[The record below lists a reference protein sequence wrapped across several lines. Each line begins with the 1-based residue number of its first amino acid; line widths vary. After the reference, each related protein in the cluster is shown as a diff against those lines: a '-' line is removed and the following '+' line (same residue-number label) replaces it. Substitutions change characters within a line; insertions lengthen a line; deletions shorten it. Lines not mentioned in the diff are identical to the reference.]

1 MKKMDKDKKSM
12 MNDREAQVA
21 AQEKKKKM
29 PMKKGD
35 MKKCPTCG
43 QMMKK

>member
-1 MKKMDKDKKSM
+1 MKEMDKDKKKM
-12 MNDREAQVA
+12 MNDREAQVT

-29 PMKKGD
+29 PMKK
-35 MKKCPTCG
+35 MKKCPECG